1 MVKKL
6 IIPLIIIIS
15 AVVVWLLFF
24 NESNEQKVLKRLKG
38 LGECVSKRAGEKTS
52 GMLLKSQM
60 VPGYFDDRCS
70 LMVDDHHLAGDYTPE
85 EISSRMVQIRTF
97 FTEMSLDFYEPKV
110 TFPGPDR
117 AEISFTGHLTGTLKR
132 GDRINEVR
140 ELKAELKYKDK
151 KWLFYSFRVTQVL
164 TR

>member
-6 IIPLIIIIS
+6 LIPVIIIIC

-24 NESNEQKVLKRLKG
+24 NESPEQKVLKRLKG
-38 LGECVSKRAGEKTS
+38 LAECASKRAGEKTS
-52 GMLLKSQM
+52 GMVLKSQM
-60 VPGYFDDRCS
+60 VSGYFDDSCS
-70 LMVDDHHLAGDYTPE
+70 LMVDEHHLAGDYTPE
-85 EISSRMVQIRTF
+85 EISARMVQIRTF

-117 AEISFTGHLTGTLKR
+117 AEVTFTGHLTGTLKQ

-140 ELKAELKYKDK
+140 ELKADLKLKDG
-151 KWLFYSFRVTQVL
+151 KWRFYNFKVTQVI
-164 TR
+164 TK